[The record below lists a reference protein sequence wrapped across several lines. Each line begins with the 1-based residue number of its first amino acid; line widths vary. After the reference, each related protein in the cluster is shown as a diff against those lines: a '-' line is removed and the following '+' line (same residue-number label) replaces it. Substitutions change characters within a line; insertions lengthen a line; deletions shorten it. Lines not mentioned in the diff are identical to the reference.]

1 MSVTEEIQVT
11 ELKLLQEYVDII
23 VDVLQAILKD
33 EPASYEYLTELS
45 QRITTYLQAQYPDYI
60 FYVGKRSS
68 IHSSMP
74 MGIPISPAELT
85 QHLEQQSITKKR
97 CKWCDGILDKVTFK
111 FL

>member
-23 VDVLQAILKD
+23 VDMLEAILKD
-33 EPASYEYLTELS
+33 EPTSYEYLIELS
-45 QRITTYLQAQYPDYI
+45 QRITTYLQEQYPDYI

-74 MGIPISPAELT
+74 MGIPISPAKFAQL
-85 QHLEQQSITKKR
+85 LEQQST
-97 CKWCDGILDKVTFK
+97 T
-111 FL
+111 